1 MQIAYVPAR
10 DLLEPRV
17 RERHL
22 LLAVLARRV
31 RRDVAHRP
39 WPVESDERDQVLELG
54 RLDQPE
60 RLAHPGRLEL
70 EDPGRLA
77 GREHRVRRAV
87 VERERADVEPAR
99 QLHGLVD
106 HVQVAQ
112 AEEVH
117 LQQAE
122 LDDVVHPELGHDFL
136 VGALLLERDDVDQRP
151 RADHDA
157 GRVDRV
163 RSRETLE
170 RLGEV
175 EDLLRDRVRVH
186 RLP

>member
-1 MQIAYVPAR
+1 MQIAYATR

-17 RERHL
+17 REGHL

-54 RLDQPE
+54 RLDQPGAP
-60 RLAHPGRLEL
+60 RASRTTRTGT
-70 EDPGRLA
+70 PGRLA
-77 GREHRVRRAV
+77 GRKHGVRRAV
-87 VERERADVEPAR
+87 VERERSDVEPAR

-122 LDDVVHPELGHDFL
+122 LDDVVHPELGHDFP
-136 VGALLLERDDVDQRP
+136 VGALLLEGTTSISGP
-151 RADHDA
+151 APITTPAA
-157 GRVDRV
+157 G
-163 RSRETLE
+163 SSPLA
-170 RLGEV
+170 
-175 EDLLRDRVRVH
+175 
-186 RLP
+186 